1 MIKVLILER
10 ERLIDFVDEKGLT
23 KDSKKTYNM
32 NMKMKFIFIFFVYL
46 VRNEERGWKAR
57 EFIKQNSEIWC

>member
-1 MIKVLILER
+1 M
-10 ERLIDFVDEKGLT
+10 IDFVDEKGLT